1 MTAETA
7 YRRVILAYPPDC
19 APSRVAFLAGA
30 GGFSG
35 ALFWRLETERG
46 PLCLRCWP
54 REHPSRER
62 LEFIQAV
69 LWHVHQEGFRR
80 LPLPLETRSHAGY
93 IREAGRLWEL
103 APWLPGTADYRR
115 APSPNRLRAA
125 MTTLAEFHVA
135 AATFPL
141 PDRARDAPPGIRERL
156 ERLRV
161 WPHGRLQ
168 RLSEAVAAGD
178 WPEMALR
185 ARHWLTLAP
194 KAIPR
199 VQSGLVRAAEWTAP
213 LQPCIRDI
221 WHDHVL
227 FDGEQVSGLVDFGAL
242 RPDSVAADL
251 GRLLG
256 SLAGDDRQAWH
267 DGLEAYATVRPLSAE
282 ETALATVF
290 DQANTLLAGLS
301 WLEWIYLEDRHFGD
315 RGAVLARLD
324 ENLPRLAALAGLPPQ
339 SSSVASE

>member
-7 YRRVILAYPPDC
+7 YRRVIAAYPPSC
-19 APSRVAFLAGA
+19 AARQVSFLAGA

-69 LWHVHQEGFRR
+69 LWHVQQEGFRR

-93 IREAGRLWEL
+93 VCEAGRLWEL
-103 APWLPGTADYRR
+103 APWLPGKADYRQ
-115 APSPNRLRAA
+115 APSPSRLRAA
-125 MTTLAEFHVA
+125 MTTLAEFHLA
-135 AATFPL
+135 AASFPL
-141 PDRARDAPPGIRERL
+141 PDRGRGAPPGIHERL
-156 ERLRV
+156 ERLAGCS
-161 WPHGRLQ
+161 PARLG
-168 RLSEAVAAGD
+168 RLSEAVVPGD
-178 WPEMALR
+178 WPELALR
-185 ARHWLTLAP
+185 ARQWLDFAPRALPLVQSALAP
-194 KAIPR
+194 
-199 VQSGLVRAAEWTAP
+199 AAQWTVP

-227 FDGEQVSGLVDFGAL
+227 FEGGQVSGLVDFGAL
-242 RPDSVAADL
+242 RTDTVATDV

-256 SLAGDDRQAWH
+256 SLASDDRQAWRE
-267 DGLEAYATVRPLSAE
+267 GLAAYSAVRPLSRE
-282 ETALATVF
+282 EIALATAF
-290 DQANTLLAGLS
+290 DRANTLFAGLS
-301 WLEWIYLEDRHFGD
+301 WLEWIYLDQRHFED

-324 ENLPRLAALAGLPPQ
+324 ENLPRLASLVG
-339 SSSVASE
+339 